1 MFESRTNELASFCPL
16 PVGEV
21 LSDMNTTAVH
31 ATVDAAGMRAQN
43 SSLLLKVIWRERHIS
58 RADIARVTGLSPS
71 TVSAI
76 VAGLQQAGLVRETG
90 AGLSRGGRRPTMIG
104 FCDDMFALVG
114 VEIGASHITVVVTDL
129 RADVRV
135 ARSSPYAVRT
145 DPDGALA
152 TVRAFIDDG
161 VRELG
166 VARSQIIGIGVGV
179 PTPVRPDAPGRLPP
193 LLVPAWRDHDIHEL
207 LSETYGLPVFVENDA
222 NLGALAEQW
231 WGVGK
236 DGKDLTYIKIGT
248 SIGSGHIIN
257 GELYRGAGGT
267 AGEIGHLPMDAAGPQ
282 CRCGLTGCLTTF
294 IGSESLVA
302 RARAEVAG
310 LAGESNVD
318 VADLAR
324 AARAGDAGALGIVAD
339 VGRHLG
345 VAVAS
350 LMNVLNP
357 AVVVLGGDIAGAG
370 EHLLGP
376 VRAAVRER
384 SLATTFENT
393 AIMTSN
399 LGDKAIAVGG
409 ATMVLRSALSDRAL
423 FPALAARVGAA

>member
-1 MFESRTNELASFCPL
+1 M
-16 PVGEV
+16 
-21 LSDMNTTAVH
+21 TTMTLTPMGTSAFH

-104 FCDDMFALVG
+104 FCDDVFALVG
-114 VEIGASHITVVVTDL
+114 VEIGASHVTVVVTDL
-129 RADVRV
+129 RADVRT
-135 ARSSPYAVRT
+135 ARWGLVPVLT

-161 VRELG
+161 LRELG
-166 VARSQIIGIGVGV
+166 IARRQVIGIGVGV
-179 PTPVRPDAPGRLPP
+179 PTPVRPDTPGRLPP
-193 LLVPAWRDHDIHEL
+193 LIVPAWRDHDVHEI
-207 LSETYGLPVFVENDA
+207 LSRAYGLPVFVENDA

-231 WGVGK
+231 WGAGK

-267 AGEIGHLPMDAAGPQ
+267 AGEIGHLRMDPAGPR
-282 CRCGLTGCLTTF
+282 CPCGLTGCLTTF
-294 IGSESLVA
+294 IGSEVLVA
-302 RARAEVAG
+302 RAKTQ
-310 LAGESNVD
+310 
-318 VADLAR
+318 VADGAVTNVGDIVR
-324 AARAGDAGALGIVAD
+324 AARSGDAAARRLVAD
-339 VGRHLG
+339 VGAHLG

-357 AVVVLGGDIAGAG
+357 AVVVLGGEITGVG
-370 EHLLGP
+370 ELLLAP
-376 VRAAVRER
+376 VRAAVGAR
-384 SLATTFENT
+384 SLATTFEDT
-393 AIMTSN
+393 AIITSN
-399 LGDKAIAVGG
+399 LGDKAIAVGA
-409 ATMVLRSALSDRAL
+409 ATMVLRAALADRAL
-423 FPALAARVGAA
+423 FPALAARVGVA

>member
-1 MFESRTNELASFCPL
+1 M
-16 PVGEV
+16 
-21 LSDMNTTAVH
+21 TTMTLTPMGMSPFP

-104 FCDDMFALVG
+104 FCDDVFALVG
-114 VEIGASHITVVVTDL
+114 VEIGASHVSVVVTDL
-129 RADVRV
+129 RADVR
-135 ARSSPYAVRT
+135 ASRFGLYPVRT

-152 TVRAFIDDG
+152 TVRTFIDDG
-161 VRELG
+161 LRELG
-166 VARSQIIGIGVGV
+166 IARRQVIGIGVGV
-179 PTPVRPDAPGRLPP
+179 PTPVRPDTPGRLPP
-193 LLVPAWRDHDIHEL
+193 LIVPAWRDHDVHEI
-207 LSETYGLPVFVENDA
+207 LSRAYGLPVFVENDA

-267 AGEIGHLPMDAAGPQ
+267 AGEIGHLPMDPAGPR
-282 CRCGLTGCLTTF
+282 CPCGLTGCLTTF
-294 IGSESLVA
+294 IGSEVLVS
-302 RARAEVAG
+302 RAKNEVDGGAV
-310 LAGESNVD
+310 EN
-318 VADLAR
+318 VADLVR
-324 AARAGDAGALGIVAD
+324 AARGADAGARRIVAD
-339 VGRHLG
+339 VGAHLG
-345 VAVAS
+345 VAVAG

-357 AVVVLGGDIAGAG
+357 AVIVLGGEITGAG
-370 EHLLGP
+370 ELLLEP
-376 VRAAVRER
+376 VRGAVRDR
-384 SLATTFENT
+384 SLASTFEGT
-393 AIMTSN
+393 AITTSN
-399 LGDKAIAVGG
+399 LGDKAIAIGA
-409 ATMVLRSALSDRAL
+409 ATMVLRAALADRAL
-423 FPALAARVGAA
+423 FPALAARVGVA

>member
-1 MFESRTNELASFCPL
+1 M
-16 PVGEV
+16 
-21 LSDMNTTAVH
+21 TTMTLTPMGTSPFH

-104 FCDDMFALVG
+104 FCDDVFALVG
-114 VEIGASHITVVVTDL
+114 VEIGASHVTVVVTDL
-129 RADVRV
+129 RADVR
-135 ARSSPYAVRT
+135 ASRFGLYPVRT

-152 TVRAFIDDG
+152 TVRTFIDESL
-161 VRELG
+161 RELG
-166 VARSQIIGIGVGV
+166 IARRQVIGIGVGV
-179 PTPVRPDAPGRLPP
+179 PAPVRPDMPGRLPP
-193 LLVPAWRDHDIHEL
+193 LIVPAWRDHDVHEI
-207 LSETYGLPVFVENDA
+207 LSRAYGLPVFVENDA

-231 WGVGK
+231 WGAGQRD

-267 AGEIGHLPMDAAGPQ
+267 AGEIGHLPMDPAGPR
-282 CRCGLTGCLTTF
+282 CPCGLAGCLGTF
-294 IGSESLVA
+294 IGSEVLVA
-302 RARAEVAG
+302 RAQREVGGAVQSVG
-310 LAGESNVD
+310 
-318 VADLAR
+318 DLVG
-324 AARAGDAGALGIVAD
+324 AARDGDAGARRIVAD
-339 VGRHLG
+339 VGAHLG

-357 AVVVLGGDIAGAG
+357 AVIVLGGEITGVG
-370 EHLLGP
+370 ELLLDP
-376 VRAAVRER
+376 VRAAVRDR
-384 SLATTFENT
+384 SLATTFEGT
-393 AIMTSN
+393 GIITSN

-409 ATMVLRSALSDRAL
+409 ATMVLRAALADRAL
-423 FPALAARVGAA
+423 FPALAARVGVA

>member
-1 MFESRTNELASFCPL
+1 
-16 PVGEV
+16 
-21 LSDMNTTAVH
+21 MNISAVH

-76 VAGLQQAGLVRETG
+76 VSGLQHAGLVRETG

-104 FCDDMFALVG
+104 FCDDVFALVG

-129 RADVRV
+129 RADVR
-135 ARSSPYAVRT
+135 ASRWGLCPVRT

-152 TVRAFIDDG
+152 MVRTFIDEG
-161 VRELG
+161 LRELG
-166 VARSQIIGIGVGV
+166 VSRNQVIGIGVGV
-179 PTPVRPDAPGRLPP
+179 PSPIRADTLGRQPPVS
-193 LLVPAWRDHDIHEL
+193 VPAWADHDVHEFL
-207 LSETYGLPVFVENDA
+207 AAAYDLPIFVENDA

-231 WGVGK
+231 WGMGK

-248 SIGSGHIIN
+248 SVGSGHIIN

-267 AGEIGHLPMDAAGPQ
+267 AGEIGHLPMDPAGPR
-282 CRCGLTGCLTTF
+282 CPCGLTGCLTTF
-294 IGSESLVA
+294 IGSETLVA
-302 RARAEVAG
+302 RAQREVGAG
-310 LAGESNVD
+310 AGPIANVG
-318 VADLAR
+318 DLVREAR
-324 AARAGDAGALGIVAD
+324 RGDAGARRIVAD
-339 VGRHLG
+339 AGAHLG
-345 VAVAS
+345 VAVAG

-357 AVVVLGGDIAGAG
+357 AVVMLGGELTGVGD
-370 EHLLGP
+370 LLLEP
-376 VRAAVRER
+376 VRAAVRAR
-384 SLATTFENT
+384 SQASTFEDT

-409 ATMVLRSALSDRAL
+409 ATMVLRAALSDRAL

>member
-1 MFESRTNELASFCPL
+1 M
-16 PVGEV
+16 
-21 LSDMNTTAVH
+21 TTMTLTPMGTSPFH

-104 FCDDMFALVG
+104 FCDDVFALVG
-114 VEIGASHITVVVTDL
+114 VEIGASHVTVVVTDL
-129 RADVRV
+129 RADVR
-135 ARSSPYAVRT
+135 ASRYGLSPVRT

-152 TVRAFIDDG
+152 TVRTFIDESL
-161 VRELG
+161 RELG
-166 VARSQIIGIGVGV
+166 VARRQVIGIGVGV
-179 PTPVRPDAPGRLPP
+179 PTPVRPDTPGRLPP
-193 LLVPAWRDHDIHEL
+193 LIVPAWRDHDVHEI
-207 LSETYGLPVFVENDA
+207 LSRAYGLPVFVENDA

-231 WGVGK
+231 WGAGK

-267 AGEIGHLPMDAAGPQ
+267 AGEIGHLPMDPAGPR
-282 CRCGLTGCLTTF
+282 CPCGLAGCLGTF
-294 IGSESLVA
+294 IGSEVLVA
-302 RARAEVAG
+302 RAKREVGA
-310 LAGESNVD
+310 AVESVG
-318 VADLAR
+318 DLVR
-324 AARAGDAGALGIVAD
+324 AARGGAAGARRIVAD
-339 VGRHLG
+339 VGAHLG

-357 AVVVLGGDIAGAG
+357 AVVVLGGEITGVGD
-370 EHLLGP
+370 LLLDP

-384 SLATTFENT
+384 SLASTFEGT
-393 AIMTSN
+393 GIITSN

-409 ATMVLRSALSDRAL
+409 ATMVLRAALADRAL
-423 FPALAARVGAA
+423 FPALAARVGVA

>member
-1 MFESRTNELASFCPL
+1 MTMTLTPMGGSPF
-16 PVGEV
+16 
-21 LSDMNTTAVH
+21 H

-104 FCDDMFALVG
+104 FCDDVFALVG
-114 VEIGASHITVVVTDL
+114 VEIGASHVTVVVTDL
-129 RADVRV
+129 RADVR
-135 ARSSPYAVRT
+135 ASRFGLYPVRT
-145 DPDGALA
+145 DPDGALGM
-152 TVRAFIDDG
+152 VRTFIDETL
-161 VRELG
+161 RELG
-166 VARSQIIGIGVGV
+166 IARRQVIGIGVGV
-179 PTPVRPDAPGRLPP
+179 PTPVRPDTPGRLPP
-193 LLVPAWRDHDIHEL
+193 LIVPAWRDHDVHEI
-207 LSETYGLPVFVENDA
+207 LSRAYGLPVFVENDA

-231 WGVGK
+231 WGAGK

-267 AGEIGHLPMDAAGPQ
+267 AGEIGHLPLDPAGPR
-282 CRCGLTGCLTTF
+282 CPCGLAGCLGTF
-294 IGSESLVA
+294 IGSEVLVA
-302 RARAEVAG
+302 RAQREVGDGGAV
-310 LAGESNVD
+310 EN
-318 VADLAR
+318 VADLVR
-324 AARAGDAGALGIVAD
+324 AARGGDAGARRIVAD
-339 VGRHLG
+339 VGAHLG

-357 AVVVLGGDIAGAG
+357 AVVVLGGEITGVG
-370 EHLLGP
+370 ELLLEP
-376 VRAAVRER
+376 VRAAVRDR
-384 SLATTFENT
+384 SLATTFEGT
-393 AIMTSN
+393 SIITSN

-409 ATMVLRSALSDRAL
+409 ATMVLRAALADRAL
-423 FPALAARVGAA
+423 FPALAARVGVA

>member
-1 MFESRTNELASFCPL
+1 
-16 PVGEV
+16 
-21 LSDMNTTAVH
+21 MNTSAVNL
-31 ATVDAAGMRAQN
+31 TVDAAGMRAQN

-76 VAGLQQAGLVRETG
+76 VTGLQQAGLVRETG
-90 AGLSRGGRRPTMIG
+90 TGLSRGGRRPTMIG
-104 FCDDMFALVG
+104 FCDDVFALVG
-114 VEIGASHITVVVTDL
+114 VEIGASHVTVVVTDL
-129 RADVRV
+129 RADVRA
-135 ARSSPYAVRT
+135 ARFGLYPVRT

-152 TVRAFIDDG
+152 TVRSFIDEGLREVG
-161 VRELG
+161 VT
-166 VARSQIIGIGVGV
+166 RSQVIGIGVGV
-179 PTPVRPDAPGRLPP
+179 PSPVRPDMPGRLPP
-193 LLVPAWRDHDIHEL
+193 LIVPAWRDHDVHEI
-207 LSETYGLPVFVENDA
+207 LSRAYGLPVFVENDA

-231 WGVGK
+231 WGVGR

-267 AGEIGHLPMDAAGPQ
+267 AGEIGHLRMDPAGPR
-282 CRCGLTGCLTTF
+282 CPCGLTGCLTTF
-294 IGSESLVA
+294 IGSETLVA
-302 RARAEVAG
+302 RARREVAG
-310 LAGESNVD
+310 GDQAVTNVGD
-318 VADLAR
+318 IVR
-324 AARAGDAGALGIVAD
+324 AARAGDGGARRIVAD
-339 VGRHLG
+339 VGAHLG

-357 AVVVLGGDIAGAG
+357 AVVVLGGEIAGVG
-370 EHLLGP
+370 ELLLSP

-384 SLATTFENT
+384 SLATTFEDT

-409 ATMVLRSALSDRAL
+409 ATMVLRAALADRAL
-423 FPALAARVGAA
+423 FPALAARMGAA

>member
-1 MFESRTNELASFCPL
+1 M
-16 PVGEV
+16 
-21 LSDMNTTAVH
+21 TTMTPIPMGSSTFN

-104 FCDDMFALVG
+104 FCDDVFALVG
-114 VEIGASHITVVVTDL
+114 VEIGASHVTVVATDL
-129 RADVRV
+129 RADVR
-135 ARSSPYAVRT
+135 ASRYGLYPVRT

-152 TVRAFIDDG
+152 TVRSFIDDSL
-161 VRELG
+161 RELG
-166 VARSQIIGIGVGV
+166 IARRQVIGIGVGV
-179 PTPVRPDAPGRLPP
+179 PTPVRPDMPGRLPP
-193 LLVPAWRDHDIHEL
+193 LIVPAWRDHDVHEI
-207 LSETYGLPVFVENDA
+207 LSRAYGLPVFVENDA
-222 NLGALAEQW
+222 NLGAMAEQW
-231 WGVGK
+231 WGAGK

-267 AGEIGHLPMDAAGPQ
+267 AGEIGHLPMDPAGPR
-282 CRCGLTGCLTTF
+282 CPCGLTGCLTTF
-294 IGSESLVA
+294 IGSEVLVA
-302 RARAEVAG
+302 RAKTEIIG
-310 LAGESNVD
+310 GGESVGD
-318 VADLAR
+318 IVR
-324 AARAGDAGALGIVAD
+324 AARAGDAGARRIVAD
-339 VGRHLG
+339 VGGHLG

-357 AVVVLGGDIAGAG
+357 AVVVLGGEITGVGD
-370 EHLLGP
+370 LLLDP
-376 VRAAVRER
+376 VRAAVRDR
-384 SLATTFENT
+384 SLATTFEGT
-393 AIMTSN
+393 GIITSN

-409 ATMVLRSALSDRAL
+409 ATMVLRAALADRGL
-423 FPALAARVGAA
+423 FPALAARVGVA

>member
-1 MFESRTNELASFCPL
+1 
-16 PVGEV
+16 
-21 LSDMNTTAVH
+21 MNTSAVH

-90 AGLSRGGRRPTMIG
+90 AGLSRGGRRPTMLG
-104 FCDDMFALVG
+104 FCDDVFALVG

-135 ARSSPYAVRT
+135 SRSCAFPVRT
-145 DPDGALA
+145 DPAGALA
-152 TVRAFIDDG
+152 TVQGFIDDG

-166 VARSQIIGIGVGV
+166 VARSQLIGIGVGV
-179 PTPVRPDAPGRLPP
+179 PSPVRPDAPGRLPSV
-193 LLVPAWRDHDIHEL
+193 LVPAWRDHDIQEI
-207 LSETYGLPVFVENDA
+207 LSRAYGLPVFVENDA

-236 DGKDLTYIKIGT
+236 DNHDGKDLTYIAIGT

-267 AGEIGHLPMDAAGPQ
+267 AGEIGHLPMDPTGPL

-294 IGSESLVA
+294 IGSETLVA
-302 RARAEVAG
+302 RAQREVTSTLIG
-310 LAGESNVD
+310 D
-318 VADLAR
+318 VADLVR
-324 AARAGDAGALGIVAD
+324 AARGGDEPAKRIVSEAGA
-339 VGRHLG
+339 HLG

-357 AVVVLGGDIAGAG
+357 AVVVLGGEIAGVG
-370 EHLLGP
+370 DLLLEP

-384 SLATTFENT
+384 SLAATFEDT
-393 AIMTSN
+393 TIMTSK
-399 LGDKAIAVGG
+399 LGDKAVAVGG

>member
-1 MFESRTNELASFCPL
+1 MMMSMNASAA
-16 PVGEV
+16 
-21 LSDMNTTAVH
+21 N

-76 VAGLQQAGLVRETG
+76 VSGLQNAGLVRETG

-104 FCDDMFALVG
+104 FCDDVFALVG

-129 RADVRV
+129 RADVRA
-135 ARSSPYAVRT
+135 ARWGLYPVRT

-152 TVRAFIDDG
+152 TVREFIDDG
-161 VRELG
+161 LRELG
-166 VARSQIIGIGVGV
+166 IARRQVIGIGVGV
-179 PTPVRPDAPGRLPP
+179 PSPVRPDMPGRLPT
-193 LLVPAWRDHDIHEL
+193 LIVPAWRDHDIHEI
-207 LSETYGLPVFVENDA
+207 LSRAYGLPVFLENDA

-248 SIGSGHIIN
+248 SVGSGHIIN

-267 AGEIGHLPMDAAGPQ
+267 AGEIGHLRMDPAGPR
-282 CRCGLTGCLTTF
+282 CPCGLSGCLTTF
-294 IGSESLVA
+294 IGSEALVG
-302 RARAEVAG
+302 RARREVSG
-310 LAGESNVD
+310 LGEGTTNVG
-318 VADLAR
+318 DLVR
-324 AARAGDAGALGIVAD
+324 AARAGEPGACRIVSE
-339 VGRHLG
+339 VGAHLG

-357 AVVVLGGDIAGAG
+357 AVVVLGGEITGVG
-370 EHLLGP
+370 ELLLEP
-376 VRAAVRER
+376 VRAAVRDR
-384 SLATTFENT
+384 SAAATFEDT

-399 LGDKAIAVGG
+399 LGDKAIAVGA
-409 ATMVLRSALSDRAL
+409 ATMVLRAALADRAL
-423 FPALAARVGAA
+423 FPALAARVGVA

>member
-1 MFESRTNELASFCPL
+1 
-16 PVGEV
+16 
-21 LSDMNTTAVH
+21 MNTSAVH

-58 RADIARVTGLSPS
+58 RAEIARVTGLSPS

-76 VAGLQQAGLVRETG
+76 VSGLQNAGLVRETG

-104 FCDDMFALVG
+104 FCDDVFALVG
-114 VEIGASHITVVVTDL
+114 VEIGASHVTVVVTDL
-129 RADVRV
+129 RADVR
-135 ARSSPYAVRT
+135 ASRFGLYPVRT

-152 TVRAFIDDG
+152 TVRNFIDEG
-161 VRELG
+161 LRELG
-166 VARSQIIGIGVGV
+166 VTRGQVIGIGVGV
-179 PTPVRPDAPGRLPP
+179 PSPVRPGTSGRLPP
-193 LLVPAWRDHDIHEL
+193 LIVPAWRDHDVHEI
-207 LSETYGLPVFVENDA
+207 LSRAYGLPVFVENDA

-231 WGVGK
+231 WGVGR

-267 AGEIGHLPMDAAGPQ
+267 AGEIGHLPMDPAGPR
-282 CRCGLTGCLTTF
+282 CPCGLTGCLTTF
-294 IGSESLVA
+294 IGSETLVA
-302 RARAEVAG
+302 RARREVAASG
-310 LAGESNVD
+310 VGSISNV
-318 VADLAR
+318 ADIVR
-324 AARAGDAGALGIVAD
+324 AARAGDAAARGIVAE
-339 VGRHLG
+339 VGAHLG

-357 AVVVLGGDIAGAG
+357 AVVVLGGEITGVG
-370 EHLLGP
+370 ELLLGP
-376 VRAAVRER
+376 VRAAVRAR
-384 SLATTFENT
+384 SLATTFEDT

-409 ATMVLRSALSDRAL
+409 ATMVLRAALADRAL
-423 FPALAARVGAA
+423 FPALAARVGVA

>member
-1 MFESRTNELASFCPL
+1 MTITTTMTPMMNASAF
-16 PVGEV
+16 
-21 LSDMNTTAVH
+21 H

-114 VEIGASHITVVVTDL
+114 VEIGASHVSVVVTDL
-129 RADVRV
+129 RADVRA
-135 ARSSPYAVRT
+135 ARWGLFPVRT

-161 VRELG
+161 LRELG
-166 VARSQIIGIGVGV
+166 IARRQVIGIGVGV

-193 LLVPAWRDHDIHEL
+193 HIVPAWRDHDVHEIL
-207 LSETYGLPVFVENDA
+207 ARAYGLPVFVENDA

-231 WGVGK
+231 WGAGR

-248 SIGSGHIIN
+248 SVGSGHIIN

-267 AGEIGHLPMDAAGPQ
+267 AGEIGHLRMDPAGPR
-282 CRCGLTGCLTTF
+282 CPCGLTGCLTTF
-294 IGSESLVA
+294 IGSEVLVA
-302 RARAEVAG
+302 RAKIEVGGGGQVEGHGGGVEGASG
-310 LAGESNVD
+310 GVETVGD
-318 VADLAR
+318 IVR
-324 AARAGDAGALGIVAD
+324 AARAGDLGARRIIGD
-339 VGRHLG
+339 VGAHLG

-357 AVVVLGGDIAGAG
+357 AVVVLGGEITGVGD
-370 EHLLGP
+370 LLLEP

-384 SLATTFENT
+384 SLATPFEGT
-393 AIMTSN
+393 GIMTSK
-399 LGDKAIAVGG
+399 LGDKAIAVGA
-409 ATMVLRSALSDRAL
+409 ATLVLRAALADRAL
-423 FPALAARVGAA
+423 FPALAARVGVA

>member
-1 MFESRTNELASFCPL
+1 MTTTMTPSPLGASAF
-16 PVGEV
+16 
-21 LSDMNTTAVH
+21 H

-104 FCDDMFALVG
+104 FCDDVFALVG

-129 RADVRV
+129 RADVRA
-135 ARSSPYAVRT
+135 ARWGLYPVRT

-152 TVRAFIDDG
+152 TVRSFIDDSL
-161 VRELG
+161 RELG
-166 VARSQIIGIGVGV
+166 IARRQVIGIGVGV
-179 PTPVRPDAPGRLPP
+179 PAPVRPDAPGRLPP
-193 LLVPAWRDHDIHEL
+193 FIVPAWRDHDVHEI
-207 LSETYGLPVFVENDA
+207 LSRAYGLPVFVENDA

-231 WGVGK
+231 WGAGK

-267 AGEIGHLPMDAAGPQ
+267 AGEIGHLPMDPAGPR
-282 CRCGLTGCLTTF
+282 CPCGLTGCLTTF
-294 IGSESLVA
+294 IGSEVLVA
-302 RARAEVAG
+302 RAKSEVGSA
-310 LAGESNVD
+310 AVENVGD
-318 VADLAR
+318 IVR
-324 AARAGDAGALGIVAD
+324 AARAGDGGARRIVAD
-339 VGRHLG
+339 VGAHLG

-357 AVVVLGGDIAGAG
+357 AVVVLGGEITGVGD
-370 EHLLGP
+370 LLLDP
-376 VRAAVRER
+376 VRAAVRDR
-384 SLATTFENT
+384 SLASTFEGT
-393 AIMTSN
+393 GIITSN

-409 ATMVLRSALSDRAL
+409 ATMVLRAALADRAL
-423 FPALAARVGAA
+423 FPALAARVGVA

>member
-1 MFESRTNELASFCPL
+1 M
-16 PVGEV
+16 
-21 LSDMNTTAVH
+21 TTMTLTPMGTSAFH

-104 FCDDMFALVG
+104 FCDDVFALVG
-114 VEIGASHITVVVTDL
+114 VEIGASHVTVVVTDL
-129 RADVRV
+129 RADVRTSRWGLFPV
-135 ARSSPYAVRT
+135 LT

-152 TVRAFIDDG
+152 TVRTFIDDG
-161 VRELG
+161 LRELG
-166 VARSQIIGIGVGV
+166 IARRQVIGIGVGV
-179 PTPVRPDAPGRLPP
+179 PTPVRPDTPGRLPP
-193 LLVPAWRDHDIHEL
+193 LIVPAWRDHDVHEI
-207 LSETYGLPVFVENDA
+207 LSRAYGLPVFVENDA

-231 WGVGK
+231 WGAGK

-267 AGEIGHLPMDAAGPQ
+267 AGEIGHLPMDPAGPR
-282 CRCGLTGCLTTF
+282 CPCGLTGCLTTF
-294 IGSESLVA
+294 IGSEVLVA
-302 RARAEVAG
+302 RAKAQVGGGVA
-310 LAGESNVD
+310 NVGD
-318 VADLAR
+318 IVH
-324 AARAGDAGALGIVAD
+324 AARAGDADARRIVAD
-339 VGRHLG
+339 VGAHLG

-357 AVVVLGGDIAGAG
+357 AVVVLGGEITGVGD
-370 EHLLGP
+370 LLLDP
-376 VRAAVRER
+376 VRGAVRDR
-384 SLATTFENT
+384 SAATTFEGT
-393 AIMTSN
+393 DIITSN

-409 ATMVLRSALSDRAL
+409 ATMVLRAALSDRAL
-423 FPALAARVGAA
+423 FPALASRVGVA

>member
-1 MFESRTNELASFCPL
+1 MTTMTPMMNASAF
-16 PVGEV
+16 
-21 LSDMNTTAVH
+21 H

-114 VEIGASHITVVVTDL
+114 VEIGASHVSVVVTDL
-129 RADVRV
+129 RADVRT
-135 ARSSPYAVRT
+135 ARWGLFPVRT

-152 TVRAFIDDG
+152 TVRAFIDDALL
-161 VRELG
+161 ELG
-166 VARSQIIGIGVGV
+166 IARRQVIGIGVGV

-193 LLVPAWRDHDIHEL
+193 HLVPAWRDHDVHEI
-207 LSETYGLPVFVENDA
+207 LSRAYGLPVFVENDA

-231 WGVGK
+231 WGAGR

-248 SIGSGHIIN
+248 SVGSGHIIN

-267 AGEIGHLPMDAAGPQ
+267 AGEIGHLRMDPAGPR
-282 CRCGLTGCLTTF
+282 CPCGLTGCLTTF
-294 IGSESLVA
+294 IGSEVLVA
-302 RARAEVAG
+302 RAKGEVGVGVGIDGRAEGAG
-310 LAGESNVD
+310 GVENVGD
-318 VADLAR
+318 IVR
-324 AARAGDAGALGIVAD
+324 AARAGDLGARRIVAD
-339 VGRHLG
+339 VGAQLG

-357 AVVVLGGDIAGAG
+357 AVVVLGGEITGVGD
-370 EHLLGP
+370 LLLEP

-384 SLATTFENT
+384 SLAAAFEGT
-393 AIMTSN
+393 SVMTSK
-399 LGDKAIAVGG
+399 LGDKAIAVGA
-409 ATMVLRSALSDRAL
+409 ATLVLRAALADRAL
-423 FPALAARVGAA
+423 FPALAARVGVA

>member
-1 MFESRTNELASFCPL
+1 M
-16 PVGEV
+16 
-21 LSDMNTTAVH
+21 TTMTPTPMGTSTFQ

-104 FCDDMFALVG
+104 FCDDVFALVG
-114 VEIGASHITVVVTDL
+114 VEIGASHVTVVVTDL
-129 RADVRV
+129 RADVRA
-135 ARSSPYAVRT
+135 ARWGLYPVRT

-152 TVRAFIDDG
+152 TVRAFIDEG
-161 VRELG
+161 LRELG
-166 VARSQIIGIGVGV
+166 IARRQVIGIGVGV

-193 LLVPAWRDHDIHEL
+193 LIVPAWRDHDVHEI
-207 LSETYGLPVFVENDA
+207 LSRAYGLPVFVENDA

-231 WGVGK
+231 WGAGK

-267 AGEIGHLPMDAAGPQ
+267 AGEIGHLPVDPAGPR
-282 CRCGLTGCLTTF
+282 CPCGLTGCLTTF
-294 IGSESLVA
+294 IGSEVLVA
-302 RARAEVAG
+302 RAKREVSSGPAE
-310 LAGESNVD
+310 NVGD
-318 VADLAR
+318 IVR
-324 AARAGDAGALGIVAD
+324 AARAGDAGARRIVAD
-339 VGRHLG
+339 VGAHLG

-357 AVVVLGGDIAGAG
+357 AVVVLGGEITGVGD
-370 EHLLGP
+370 LLLDP
-376 VRAAVRER
+376 VRAAVRDR
-384 SLATTFENT
+384 SLATTFEGT
-393 AIMTSN
+393 GIITSN

-409 ATMVLRSALSDRAL
+409 ATMVLRAALADRAL
-423 FPALAARVGAA
+423 FPALAARVGVA